1 MAVMWSSVLIVL
13 LYFCRKKYLSINFF
27 SISGLFLLYIFCIIR
42 IVLPIELPFT
52 RVIGLES
59 IYNKLISFWDIP
71 VWESGFTIKTKHLI
85 IGTWVI
91 VTFILLIRLAYQY
104 IVSLKEINRYDIEI
118 TSDYKDLLSTVA
130 LEYGKKDT
138 YSKPIILTSPSIT
151 IPLSFGLF
159 KKFIVLPDKQYSDQE
174 MHYILMHEYTHIL
187 NGDLAVK
194 LMVHFM
200 CCIYWWNPIVYLLR
214 LDLEQTLEIK
224 CDLAVTRQLNS
235 KQRADYLE
243 TIVSVIKNS
252 KITKQKNK
260 DILIGSIGLCSA
272 PNIDIKERFKLV
284 AAQKTY
290 GKKLRLTML
299 IPFLIALLLSYTV
312 VLQSRFEIPASEVE
326 TDSVAQGIDAYDTY
340 IKKDKNGVYH
350 IIVQD
355 KERIITN
362 VINEDAAL
370 MMQEDGFI
378 IITEGD

>member
-1 MAVMWSSVLIVL
+1 MQITIFSFLMAVMWSSVLIVL

-224 CDLAVTRQLNS
+224 CDLADR
-235 KQRADYLE
+235 K
-243 TIVSVIKNS
+243 SV
-252 KITKQKNK
+252 
-260 DILIGSIGLCSA
+260 
-272 PNIDIKERFKLV
+272 V
-284 AAQKTY
+284 
-290 GKKLRLTML
+290 
-299 IPFLIALLLSYTV
+299 
-312 VLQSRFEIPASEVE
+312 
-326 TDSVAQGIDAYDTY
+326 
-340 IKKDKNGVYH
+340 
-350 IIVQD
+350 
-355 KERIITN
+355 
-362 VINEDAAL
+362 
-370 MMQEDGFI
+370 
-378 IITEGD
+378 